1 MTRSRRLVGLA
12 LSGAV
17 ALTCAVRTVPAQA
30 APAADTPVA
39 TVQLNRATP
48 PEVLFGWAGAS
59 GFRYTL
65 PDTGSSTAHWADHPG
80 YTPPAH
86 AGPDD
91 LATGTDVI
99 TTGGV
104 GTVTQK
110 HQSTGVSVTLTVPQ
124 GQTYKAAVGWSALTQ
139 DADGALHVL
148 RAAGDGTTTDLPVT
162 GLPSGAAPDGV
173 FRTGGSVRRLAVG
186 YTLDGVDSLGLID
199 LADGTFRS
207 YVTGVTSTG
216 PVRFNDRWL
225 VAGNRVARIDA
236 APGTDPVPAPTYGD
250 YKIQGVVGDQLML
263 ADPSVVF
270 SPDTYRLVGISL
282 ADGVRTT
289 VIDRS
294 SGSYTPT
301 LDGGLLATAG
311 PSSADWHVYRV
322 TPTGTGATAAPVL
335 DVEANRATI
344 EGIMLAGGELLMYGN
359 TTDQGGYD
367 AVHGVQLDAAGRP
380 AGPQTH
386 RASLLNPSPCLAGD
400 VACPQFEALGDG
412 GFAYL
417 STGADGKES
426 VHVTGRTPNTYATVA
441 TGSSGGRIGT
451 GTGRYVLYNGGTPG
465 AQKVAD
471 FPRGA
476 GGETALDRTRTAAAV
491 WGQRL
496 WTPGSSLGS
505 VVAYDLKS
513 RKNPATV
520 ATGAPCTPSEIQ
532 AVDAWL
538 YWSCG
543 ASGPAGVYDRATG
556 RAITVPA
563 GQARL
568 ADGYLV
574 RENRTTHELLLTDFH
589 AGSATTRTLAVLP
602 ATDRDTGGNTGRWTV
617 DRFGG
622 NVAHL
627 TDRGQVALVTAGV
640 PTSPL
645 AQMEAQTD
653 AAPGPTTAEP
663 WQPVWQLSKPSA
675 WTLQL
680 ISATGTVVRTLTG
693 TSTAA
698 AVRASWDGATT
709 AGGRAPRGTYT
720 WKLTA
725 APRDDEGPG
734 LLLTGTTT
742 VD

>member
-1 MTRSRRLVGLA
+1 MA
-12 LSGAV
+12 LGGAV
-17 ALTCAVRTVPAQA
+17 ALTCAVQTVPAQA

-65 PDTGSSTAHWADHPG
+65 PDTGSPTALRADYPDH
-80 YTPPAH
+80 TPPAH

-91 LATGTDVI
+91 LATGTDVV
-99 TTGGV
+99 TTAGV

-110 HQSTGVSVTLTVPQ
+110 HQSTGVTVTLTVPP
-124 GQTYKAAVGWSALTQ
+124 GQTYKAAVGWSVVTQ

-162 GLPSGAAPDGV
+162 GLPAGATPDGV

-186 YTLDGVDSLGLID
+186 YTLDGADTLGLLD

-207 YVTGVTSTG
+207 YITGALTTA
-216 PVRFNDRWL
+216 PIRFDDRWL
-225 VAGNRVARIDA
+225 VAANKVARVDA
-236 APGTDPVPAPTYGD
+236 APGTDPVPVPTYGD

-263 ADPSVVF
+263 ANPSVVF

-282 ADGVRTT
+282 ADGTRTT

-322 TPTGTGATAAPVL
+322 TPTETGATAAPVL
-335 DVEANRATI
+335 DVRANRATV
-344 EGIMLAGGELLMYGN
+344 GGMMLSGGELLMYGN
-359 TTDQGGYD
+359 TTGQGGYD

-380 AGPQTH
+380 AGPQTY
-386 RASLLNPSPCLAGD
+386 RASMLNLSPCLAGD

-426 VHVTGRTPNTYATVA
+426 VHVTGRDPNSFATEA
-441 TGSSGGRIGT
+441 TGASGGRIGT

-465 AQKVAD
+465 VQKVAD

-476 GGETALDRTRTAAAV
+476 DGETALDRTRTAAAV

-496 WTPGSSLGS
+496 WTPGSSQGS
-505 VVAYDLKS
+505 VVALDLKS
-513 RKNPATV
+513 GKNVATV

-538 YWSCG
+538 YWTCG

-556 RAITVPA
+556 RAISVPA

-568 ADGYLV
+568 ADGYLL

-589 AGSATTRTLAVLP
+589 AGSATTRTVAVLP
-602 ATDRDTGGNTGRWTV
+602 TADRDTGGNTGRWTA

-622 NVAHL
+622 NVAYQ
-627 TDRGQVALVTAGV
+627 TDRGEVAIVTAGV

-653 AAPGPTTAEP
+653 AAPGPTVAEP
-663 WQPVWQLSKPSA
+663 WRPVWQLSKPSA

-680 ISATGTVVRTLTG
+680 TSTTGTVVRTLTG
-693 TSTAA
+693 SSTAA

-709 AGGRAPRGTYT
+709 AGGRAPRGSYT

-725 APRDDEGPG
+725 VPRDHQGPD
-734 LLLTGTTT
+734 LQLTGTTT

>member
-17 ALTCAVRTVPAQA
+17 VLTCAVRTVPAQA

-39 TVQLNRATP
+39 TVQLNQSAP

-65 PDTGSSTAHWADHPG
+65 PDTGSPTARWADYPG

-99 TTGGV
+99 STVGV

-110 HQSTGVSVTLTVPQ
+110 HQSTGVTVTLTVPQ
-124 GQTYKAAVGWSALTQ
+124 GQTYKAAVGWSVLTQ

-162 GLPSGAAPDGV
+162 GLPTGATPDGV

-186 YTLDGVDSLGLID
+186 YTLDGVDTLGLLD

-207 YVTGVTSTG
+207 YVTGAVTTA
-216 PVRFNDRWL
+216 PIRFNDRWL
-225 VAGNRVARIDA
+225 VAANKVARVDA

-250 YKIQGVVGDQLML
+250 YKVQGVVGDQLML

-282 ADGVRTT
+282 VDGTRTT

-322 TPTGTGATAAPVL
+322 TPTETGATAAQVL
-335 DVEANRATI
+335 DVEANRSTI
-344 EGIMLAGGELLMYGN
+344 GGMMLSGGELLMYGN
-359 TTDQGGYD
+359 ITDQGGYD
-367 AVHGVQLDAAGRP
+367 SVYGVQLDPAGRP

-386 RASLLNPSPCLAGD
+386 RASMLNLSPCLAGD

-426 VHVTGRTPNTYATVA
+426 VHVTGRTPNTYAAEA

-465 AQKVAD
+465 GQKVAD

-476 GGETALDRTRTAAAV
+476 DGETALDRTRTAAAV

-496 WTPGSSLGS
+496 WTPGTSQGS

-513 RKNPATV
+513 KKNVATV

-543 ASGPAGVYDRATG
+543 ASGPAGVYDRATS

-589 AGSATTRTLAVLP
+589 AGSAITRTAAVLP
-602 ATDRDTGGNTGRWTV
+602 TTDRDTGGNTGRWTV

-622 NVAHL
+622 NVAYQ

-653 AAPGPTTAEP
+653 AAPGPTVAEP
-663 WQPVWQLSKPSA
+663 WLPVWQLNKPSA

-709 AGGRAPRGTYT
+709 AGGRAPRGSYT

-725 APRDDEGPG
+725 APRDDEGPD

-742 VD
+742 VN